1 MIIPYMK
8 KRIESAFNLYCDD
21 FCRNVTKSINI
32 HQDNPD
38 SRSLFKDAYSL
49 FVLLESLK
57 DSDYYFDPT
66 KEILLQEALESG
78 CRDIAAE
85 TARQLSVRDL
95 SDSDKLIKTG
105 ISKQRFTPY
114 LKELYSD
121 ALMLL
126 NSFYSNNYRSCYISL
141 RCMLEDLYRHLYYK
155 DHVQEYWAITR
166 KQNDYSE
173 YGLGLK
179 PEFFRDYIKRISHFE
194 SLKNLPRFKL
204 NQQSLKDSKIED
216 SVLAKLKEMEDKGYA
231 TEKEFIVALEN
242 TIGQD
247 NTAKYKSEILKQ
259 AGFDPFQMNET
270 LYKVTSAYIHGS
282 RPDHL
287 SGFESN
293 SSLLFNKDLAQKVVK
308 DSKDVITLSAIFLIS
323 AHREYFLRF
332 NDYTKSLVFEL
343 FDNDVKYDFRK
354 CLNV

>member
-57 DSDYYFDPT
+57 NSDYYFDPT

-78 CRDIAAE
+78 RKDIAEE

-95 SDSDKLIKTG
+95 SDSDKLIKKG
-105 ISKQRFTPY
+105 ILKQRFTPY

-155 DHVQEYWAITR
+155 DHVQEYLTITQ
-166 KQNDYSE
+166 KAHSE
-173 YGLGLK
+173 HDLELNPK
-179 PEFFRDYIKRISHFE
+179 FFRDY
-194 SLKNLPRFKL
+194 
-204 NQQSLKDSKIED
+204 
-216 SVLAKLKEMEDKGYA
+216 
-231 TEKEFIVALEN
+231 
-242 TIGQD
+242 
-247 NTAKYKSEILKQ
+247 LKQ
-259 AGFDPFQMNET
+259 MSCYKILVKLEKYDPFSENDR
-270 LYKVTSAYIHGS
+270 LYKETSAFLHGS
-282 RPDHL
+282 TIDKL

-293 SSLLFNKDLAQKVVK
+293 SSLSFNNDSAENVIKN
-308 DSKDVITLSAIFLIS
+308 SKDVITLSVIFLIS
-323 AHREYFLRF
+323 AHKGYFLRF
-332 NDYTKSLVFEL
+332 NDYTKSLVFEI
-343 FDNDVKYDFRK
+343 FDKDVKYNFRK